1 MLSGKQSRHRALL
14 ICAPA
19 LLCAMAFTGYALM
32 PDCWQGVLQQ
42 VNQLVYLLAATCWIG
57 GLLPLVMQM
66 RAAGDITLPL
76 LPRYAVRT
84 VAILQGPGADKW
96 GA

>member
-1 MLSGKQSRHRALL
+1 
-14 ICAPA
+14 
-19 LLCAMAFTGYALM
+19 MASTGYALM
-32 PDCWQGVLQQ
+32 PDSWQGVLQQ
-42 VNQLVYLLAATCWIG
+42 VNQLVSLLAAACWIG

-84 VAILQGPGADKW
+84 LAILRGPGADKW